1 MDDLDALASEDG
13 VEVTGELAV
22 AIANQEANRCRSP
35 GQGPGELTCLLGAP
49 GAAGIGRAAGDLHP
63 SAAELDEEEHV
74 VATERDR
81 LDGEE
86 VAGEHAR
93 GLLAEE
99 VPPARPRAS
108 RRRPKTGCEQ

>member
-1 MDDLDALASEDG
+1 VHSLEQAGEAELRACWVTQAPVGLVVQPAKADAA
-13 VEVTGELAV
+13 
-22 AIANQEANRCRSP
+22 
-35 GQGPGELTCLLGAP
+35 
-49 GAAGIGRAAGDLHP
+49 
-63 SAAELDEEEHV
+63 AAELDDDEEHV

-99 VPPARPRAS
+99 LPPAQPRAS

>member
-1 MDDLDALASEDG
+1 VDHVEAFAAEDL
-13 VEVTGELAV
+13 VEGGAELAV
-22 AIANQEANRCRSP
+22 AVVDQEVHPLEQAGEAEVACLLRDP
-35 GQGPGELTCLLGAP
+35 GPGRVGS
-49 GAAGIGRAAGDLHP
+49 AARQVEAA
-63 SAAELDEEEHV
+63 AAELDEEEHV

-99 VPPARPRAS
+99 GPPARPRAS
-108 RRRPKTGCEQ
+108 RRRPKTVCEQ